1 MPVNQGSHVL
11 NMHNSAVKSS
21 GMFHMPLGSTC
32 ATVLFKNTTG
42 QQWKDSG
49 VQRHTISS
57 IVRSKDS
64 MTQFE

>member
-1 MPVNQGSHVL
+1 MSVYQGSHVL

-21 GMFHMPLGSTC
+21 GMFHMPLGNTC

-42 QQWKDSG
+42 QQWKDSV
-49 VQRHTISS
+49 VQRYTLSS
-57 IVRSKDS
+57 IVRQKDS